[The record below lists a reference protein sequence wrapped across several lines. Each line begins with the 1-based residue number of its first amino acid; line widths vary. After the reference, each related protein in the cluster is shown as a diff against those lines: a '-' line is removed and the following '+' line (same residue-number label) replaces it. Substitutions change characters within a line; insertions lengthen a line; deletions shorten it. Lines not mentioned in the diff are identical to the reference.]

1 MTRAAKRPRSRLV
14 RATSLTMLLTALGSL
29 LGFARDLLV
38 AGIFG
43 ATANT
48 DAFLVAWT
56 IPETAAPLLIE
67 GALAF
72 LLIPLFS
79 RAVADGQGLRD
90 VVSAT
95 LPRAATAFLLLT
107 ALTALGA
114 PLIVAVLAPGMS
126 DPELAAQCTRI
137 TSVTVLAFGLTGYLS
152 AALRTRQVFGPP
164 AAIYVAYNLGII
176 AFVLTAEGSRG
187 VTTVAWGVAVG
198 ALLMVAVQ
206 VPAFVR
212 HIGLPRRGAT
222 ATAISLVAFAPIASF
237 TLIRQG
243 QVFVERF
250 AASHLPAG
258 SISYLN
264 YAQKIAQVPMV
275 VSLIVA
281 TVSFPALARCISKRD
296 YDTARRR
303 IREDLVV
310 AGSVVLAS
318 TVFLLVYAP
327 DVVRLL
333 LEHGAFTAA
342 DTAETAWS
350 MRLYSLGLL
359 AQAVVGVICRVYYC
373 ADKPSWFPAAAM
385 GAGLAVTT
393 VAAVL
398 LAPVLGAGG
407 IALANALGITL
418 TAVLLLGGLRAPFI
432 ELPMKELAVSMGR
445 LVLAAAVAG
454 GVAWVLRPAFS
465 GLPLI
470 VTVISGVALV
480 TAIFVLTAVLIGS
493 KDDLTAMLRPQKGG
507 QR

>member
-212 HIGLPRRGAT
+212 HIGLPRRG
-222 ATAISLVAFAPIASF
+222 P
-237 TLIRQG
+237 
-243 QVFVERF
+243 
-250 AASHLPAG
+250 
-258 SISYLN
+258 
-264 YAQKIAQVPMV
+264 
-275 VSLIVA
+275 
-281 TVSFPALARCISKRD
+281 
-296 YDTARRR
+296 RRR
-303 IREDLVV
+303 R
-310 AGSVVLAS
+310 S
-318 TVFLLVYAP
+318 
-327 DVVRLL
+327 R
-333 LEHGAFTAA
+333 
-342 DTAETAWS
+342 WW
-350 MRLYSLGLL
+350 
-359 AQAVVGVICRVYYC
+359 
-373 ADKPSWFPAAAM
+373 PS
-385 GAGLAVTT
+385 
-393 VAAVL
+393 
-398 LAPVLGAGG
+398 
-407 IALANALGITL
+407 
-418 TAVLLLGGLRAPFI
+418 
-432 ELPMKELAVSMGR
+432 
-445 LVLAAAVAG
+445 
-454 GVAWVLRPAFS
+454 RPS
-465 GLPLI
+465 PP
-470 VTVISGVALV
+470 S
-480 TAIFVLTAVLIGS
+480 
-493 KDDLTAMLRPQKGG
+493 R
-507 QR
+507 